1 MTPLIDAHEF
11 TDLLLPPKE
20 SVAKK
25 TSASRAVV
33 TVAAMIREK
42 NVEQLRSLVAQNK
55 SLSTPTNF
63 AALLENF
70 DPRIADVLT
79 SAGMDFTKLWGH
91 KGLSVDLP
99 VDFLQWAQ
107 TTPLLPTQAH
117 ELLFQE
123 AVQGIFSN
131 PIARKPCHH
140 KGLPQY
146 ATSMLLSAPEKY
158 TKHIIEILEEGVCL
172 YSPQQLSPQQI
183 EFLNG
188 FSQEAWASLAAAD
201 QYYRFWSDLNEVK
214 MLLEMC
220 KTFPLLNSAYK
231 VSFKE
236 VANIQQWCREQLS
249 SPDGEIKN
257 SALGKQYP
265 QLVQE
270 FKSSTYPNDQIG
282 RQWNLPSAHAA
293 LMAIKN
299 RDLDL
304 DDVLPDSMHDKL
316 QYVNGSQ
323 SFLHMMLE
331 LGGAETVLML
341 KNTPEVQKQIAQTL
355 TFANMEDVVRSS
367 TGVEWKQAIE
377 YCPILAEWTDDAG
390 NHFGHYLAASSL
402 VEKDAHAL
410 TVLSDPRF
418 QKENAYGVTPRRIF
432 AAHISDKKLAEYDKR
447 VLKTNLKQSKGAGK
461 PSPSPFKRKM

>member
-1 MTPLIDAHEF
+1 MTPLVDAREF

-20 SVAKK
+20 PVAKK

-42 NVEQLRSLVAQNK
+42 NLGRLQALIAQNK
-55 SLSTPTNF
+55 PLSTPINF

-70 DPRIADVLT
+70 DPQIADMLT
-79 SAGMDFTKLWGH
+79 SAGMDFTKLWGP
-91 KGLSVDLP
+91 KGLIADLP
-99 VDFLQWAQ
+99 MDFLQWAQ
-107 TTPLLPTQAH
+107 TTPLLPSQVH
-117 ELLFQE
+117 EFLFHE
-123 AVQGIFSN
+123 AVQSVFFN
-131 PIARKPCHH
+131 PSTQKPHH
-140 KGLPQY
+140 RTSLPQY
-146 ATSMLLSAPEKY
+146 ATAMLHSAPEKY
-158 TKHIIEILEEGVCL
+158 TKHIIDVLEEGVCL
-172 YSPQQLSPQQI
+172 YSPQQMSAQQMD
-183 EFLNG
+183 FLNS
-188 FSQEAWASLAAAD
+188 FSQEAWSALAGAD
-201 QYYRFWSDLNEVK
+201 QYYRLWSDLNEVK

-410 TVLSDPRF
+410 IVLSDPRF

-461 PSPSPFKRKM
+461 PRPSPFKRKM